1 MAAVAAPY
9 GLRAVNHLGGTPY
22 AGSTRMY
29 PIGTGTATNIYYGD
43 VVNVLAT
50 GLLTQ
55 NVTDGNSAGGGGAAA
70 AFVAGTVGIFVGC
83 TYTDPGSNQVVF
95 RQNWPTGTVTADAQ
109 AYVVDDPA
117 VIFQA
122 QANGTVPASNLG
134 GNIPFAALQATG
146 TGNLLS
152 GNSNTA
158 LLAAGIAATA
168 TIAFRIVDFVE
179 SPTSTAGDA
188 FTDLL
193 IKFNQ
198 SSHSLNNNGVG
209 I

>member
-29 PIGTGTATNIYYGD
+29 PILTGRAENIYYGD
-43 VVNVLAT
+43 VVNVDGASGTIRQNQTT
-50 GLLTQ
+50 GA
-55 NVTDGNSAGGGGAAA
+55 AGGT
-70 AFVAGTVGIFVGC
+70 AFLAGTVGVFVGC
-83 TYTDPGSNQVVF
+83 TFTDPNSGNITF

-109 AYVVDDPA
+109 AYVIDDPA

-122 QANGTVPASNLG
+122 QADNTVAQNALG
-134 GNIPFAALQATG
+134 ACTFFAAVQSST
-146 TGNLLS
+146 TGNTTT
-152 GNSNTA
+152 GNSTSA
-158 LLAAGIAATA
+158 VDATVTVA
-168 TIAFRIVDFVE
+168 QDAFKIVGFVD
-179 SPTSTAGDA
+179 SPTSTVGDA

-193 IKFNQ
+193 IKFNPVAHAYT
-198 SSHSLNNNGVG
+198 SGVG